1 MRKVYLYQPNF
12 LLILNLSAGHSSI
25 NNVNT
30 HQLPPI
36 AILVSPASTTP
47 SHQTFWHRAIL
58 HRFRSIHFDEVSWS
72 PLPKRICVHK
82 VRANL
87 EWEWCPRLAG
97 KWWDN
102 GSGSPGF
109 MDLSSG
115 QYAYSR
121 TKQRPPIT
129 QPHDDHEEGPSNP
142 QNTREKRQK
151 TVISNRDRLTKWS
164 IDKSPNHNTTWWLWS
179 ICNYK
184 NLITNR
190 FFETKKNPEVHR
202 YDM

>member
-25 NNVNT
+25 SNGNT

-36 AILVSPASTTP
+36 TTLMFPASTTP
-47 SHQTFWHRAIL
+47 SHQTFWNRAILL
-58 HRFRSIHFDEVSWS
+58 HRFREIHFDEVSWS
-72 PLPKRICVHK
+72 PLPRRIHAHK

-87 EWEWCPRLAG
+87 GREWCPWLAR

-109 MDLSSG
+109 MDLFNG

-121 TKQRPPIT
+121 TKQRPPII
-129 QPHDDHEEGPSNP
+129 QPHDDHEEGLSNP
-142 QNTREKRQK
+142 KKYTGEKTK
-151 TVISNRDRLTKWS
+151 NSN
-164 IDKSPNHNTTWWLWS
+164 
-179 ICNYK
+179 
-184 NLITNR
+184 
-190 FFETKKNPEVHR
+190 
-202 YDM
+202 